1 MDVKELS
8 EQVSSKFLEQAKR
21 VKRASR
27 IVKSVLLIVGAA
39 LASVAQF
46 AEFDKNGPTAWQ
58 IVGIAASV
66 IVCIGA
72 LYSAFVDEDSAE
84 QLALARKALE
94 VAREQQE
101 EYQDLD
107 RIDAEFEKAI
117 ELYQVMMLARG
128 VIEQGT
134 RLPSMTELHLVRIIL
149 EACKRSLPIAMGFA
163 QTDRW
168 TVCVYKAQPDATGAT
183 TLECVAHKRAIE
195 CELKNA
201 RKWAAGTGIVGVSF
215 SNESELIIDDLLV
228 PSLQGIF
235 GTAANVA
242 KPDDTSLYR
251 SMAAVPVMVAGQSQ
265 PWGVVTATND
275 RPGHFYV
282 EPGTGIDAAE
292 AVRAL
297 SGMIALAV
305 ACFNQPSRITAP

>member
-1 MDVKELS
+1 VDVKELS
-8 EQVSSKFLEQAKR
+8 EQVTSKFIEQARR

-27 IVKSVLLIVGAA
+27 VVKSVLLIVGAA

-46 AEFDKNGPTAWQ
+46 AEFDKAGPTAWQ

-72 LYSAFVDEDSAE
+72 LYSAFVEEDAAE
-84 QLALARKALE
+84 QLVLARNALE
-94 VAREQQE
+94 VAREQQDQ
-101 EYQDLD
+101 YQDLD

-117 ELYQVMMLARG
+117 ELYQVLFLARG

-134 RLPSMTELHLVRIIL
+134 QLPSMTELHLVKIIL

-163 QTDRW
+163 QADRW
-168 TVCVYKAQPDATGAT
+168 TVCIYKAQQDLAGST

-201 RKWAAGTGIVGVSF
+201 RKWSPGTGIVGGAF
-215 SNESELIIDDLLV
+215 SNKSEVIIDDLQV

-242 KPDDTSLYR
+242 KPSDSSLYR

-275 RPGHFYV
+275 RPGHFYA
-282 EPGTGIDAAE
+282 EAGTGIDAAE

-297 SGMIALAV
+297 AGMIALAV
-305 ACFNQPSRITAP
+305 ACFNQPSQITAP